1 MTTKLRFRLA
11 WGALAF
17 GILFMSLLPGRSGL
31 YHILSA
37 YYASDW
43 TRFLVFAAAAS
54 VPCAAWRTRKRV
66 LYALLVVVLSVV
78 LEALRAIHTGP
89 VVHPELIPSDLFG
102 IAAGVLLGL
111 NLRLMNSSAG
121 AEAGLPEGQR
131 RSTIP

>member
-1 MTTKLRFRLA
+1 
-11 WGALAF
+11 
-17 GILFMSLLPGRSGL
+17 
-31 YHILSA
+31 
-37 YYASDW
+37 
-43 TRFLVFAAAAS
+43 
-54 VPCAAWRTRKRV
+54 
-66 LYALLVVVLSVV
+66 
-78 LEALRAIHTGP
+78 